1 MNQSDRTWQERLQ
14 IAASVV
20 LGNFLYAL
28 AVKLFLIPVG
38 LVTGGT
44 TGIALVVNYLLD
56 VPVSGVVLVVNV
68 ALLILGW
75 LVLGRS
81 FALTTLA
88 STFLY
93 PLFLELCDRVLGE
106 YVLTQDILLCTVFTG
121 LSIGISL
128 GIVIRAGASTGGMD
142 IPPLVLN
149 RLLRI
154 PVSASMYGFDFCI
167 LVLQMM
173 FRPVENVLYGIL
185 LVIIYTVVL
194 DKMLVIG
201 KSRTELKIVSTCPQQ
216 ISNAILT
223 QIDRGVTLLDA
234 EGGYLHGKTQL
245 VFSVISNRQ
254 LLKVERLV
262 HQIDPSCFM
271 VVNRVSEVRGR
282 GFSIEKEYHDRFS
295 S

>member
-1 MNQSDRTWQERLQ
+1 MKQSDSAWQNFLQ
-14 IAASVV
+14 IGLSVA

-44 TGIALVVNYLLD
+44 TGIALVVNHLLD
-56 VPVSGVVLVVNV
+56 VPVSRVVLIVNV
-68 ALLILGW
+68 GLLLLGW
-75 LVLGRS
+75 WVLGRN
-81 FALTTLA
+81 FAFTTLA

-93 PLFLELCDRVLGE
+93 PLFLELCDRMLGE
-106 YVLTQDILLCTVFTG
+106 FVLTQDLLLCTIFSG
-121 LSIGISL
+121 LSIGVSL

-167 LVLQMM
+167 LVMQMW
-173 FRPVENVLYGIL
+173 FRPVENVLYGVL
-185 LVIIYTVVL
+185 LVIIYTIVL
-194 DKMLVIG
+194 DKMLMIG
-201 KSRTELKIVSTCPQQ
+201 RSRTELKIVSTRPQE
-216 ISNAILT
+216 ICDAILR

-234 EGGYLHGKTQL
+234 EGGYLHGRTQL
-245 VFSVISNRQ
+245 VFSVISNHQ

-262 HQIDPSCFM
+262 HQIDPACFM

-282 GFSIEKEYHDRFS
+282 GFSLKKEYHNR
-295 S
+295 

>member
-1 MNQSDRTWQERLQ
+1 MKQSDRTWREWLQ
-14 IAASVV
+14 IGFSVA

-56 VPVSGVVLVVNV
+56 VPVSKVVLIVNV
-68 ALLILGW
+68 TLLLLGWWILGK
-75 LVLGRS
+75 S

-93 PLFLELCDRVLGE
+93 PLFLELCDRLFGNF
-106 YVLTQDILLCTVFTG
+106 VLTQDLLLCTVFSG
-121 LSIGISL
+121 LAIGVSL

-154 PVSASMYGFDFCI
+154 PVSSSMYGFDFCI
-167 LVLQMM
+167 LLMQMW
-173 FRPVENVLYGIL
+173 FRPIENVLYGIL

-194 DKMLVIG
+194 DRMLVIG
-201 KSRTELKIVSTCPQQ
+201 RSRTELKIVSSCPQE
-216 ISNAILT
+216 ICDAILR

-234 EGGYLHGKTQL
+234 EGGYLHGRTQL
-245 VFSVISNRQ
+245 VFSVISNHQ
-254 LLKVERLV
+254 LIKVERLV
-262 HQIDPSCFM
+262 HQIDPACFM

-282 GFSIEKEYHDRFS
+282 GFSLKKEYYDR
-295 S
+295 